1 MFVTGDDYSND
12 ASTYPLYPQSSAKHK
27 TLLQLDA
34 AKILGICQETKA
46 NTCRLLSSSYM
57 QCIKEI
63 RDVCFECML
72 KYFIRSVFFQEL
84 LKTIKRRKN
93 VGIIIKQH
101 PYI

>member
-63 RDVCFECML
+63 RDVCLFRVHAEIFYQISFL
-72 KYFIRSVFFQEL
+72 SRASENY
-84 LKTIKRRKN
+84 
-93 VGIIIKQH
+93 
-101 PYI
+101 